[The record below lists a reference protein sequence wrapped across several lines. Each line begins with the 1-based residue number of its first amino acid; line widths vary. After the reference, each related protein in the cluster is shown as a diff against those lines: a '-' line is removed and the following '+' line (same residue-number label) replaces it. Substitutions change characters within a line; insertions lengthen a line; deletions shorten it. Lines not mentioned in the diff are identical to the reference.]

1 MFEQTAMKA
10 SQISKYM
17 ILLDY
22 PKAEDLVHR
31 WMTQLEHHRG
41 IDSFESALD
50 LQLVTQYA
58 TLGNIQYRQGNDQE
72 ARTSFI
78 KGLRLHEETHATS
91 GQASLQDVQVHRTY
105 TLLEW
110 LTSQQTQEPSL
121 TNDAFNMRSLR
132 AALETDIWHS
142 LKAEESKPLPYH
154 KPYHSRW
161 QKPKTAR
168 SKLGTQYNEDHLD
181 STKVMK
187 LPMFAGVDEDKR
199 PPSRSNAEKTM
210 SKGTSAGA
218 TPVPRGPRRP
228 LIPGVD

>member
-1 MFEQTAMKA
+1 MN
-10 SQISKYM
+10 
-17 ILLDY
+17 
-22 PKAEDLVHR
+22 
-31 WMTQLEHHRG
+31 G
-41 IDSFESALD
+41 FESALD
-50 LQLVTQYA
+50 LQLVTRYA
-58 TLGNIQYRQGNDQE
+58 TSGYIQYRQGNDEE

-78 KGLRLHEETHATS
+78 KALIMHEETYATF
-91 GQASLQDVQVHRTY
+91 GQAALRDVQVHRTY

-168 SKLGTQYNEDHLD
+168 SESCTQQNEDHLD
-181 STKVMK
+181 SAKVMR
-187 LPMFAGVDEDKR
+187 LPMFASVDEDKR
-199 PPSRSNAEKTM
+199 PASRRNAKIAM
-210 SKGTSAGA
+210 SKATSAGGTTA
-218 TPVPRGPRRP
+218 SRGGNGRGNKPSSRP
-228 LIPGVD
+228 KPPPCGSGV